1 MTFGRYNGVF
11 LITLYTVVYFLVT
24 RFFRFRQW
32 YLDLFL
38 VTGML
43 VCGFGITDYFQMDL
57 LHFKEELSDDQLRI
71 FVSTFGN
78 INTYTVYVGAV
89 LAVSMTLF
97 TLDKDWRK
105 RIWYFAAMMVS
116 SVAIIMG
123 TSDNAYLTLG
133 ALLGFL
139 PLYLFRTWSGIRRYL
154 MAAAGF
160 FTAAW
165 IVEWAN
171 VKYADKVLGIDS
183 LFTMFVQYEHFKE
196 IVLAL
201 WIAAAVLTAL
211 TIRRKGE
218 KDRIG
223 KWPCFVWLGFL
234 AFIAAGVIYVLYDAN
249 AAGNA
254 EKYAA
259 ISKYVVF
266 NDAWGTNRGYAWI
279 RSMEVFREFFTTKD
293 KIFGY
298 GPETFR
304 VLMEN
309 YYLGELGNVIF
320 DNAHNEYL
328 HYLITIGLFG
338 MLSYMAWLG
347 TSIFWMARNLKDR
360 PEVAACLF
368 ALAAYAVQATVNLN
382 LPVAMPVTVQ
392 LLAMGVSRQLKKKE
406 NESI

>member
-1 MTFGRYNGVF
+1 M
-11 LITLYTVVYFLVT
+11 
-24 RFFRFRQW
+24 
-32 YLDLFL
+32 
-38 VTGML
+38 TGML

-183 LFTMFVQYEHFKE
+183 LFTMFVQYEHF
-196 IVLAL
+196 
-201 WIAAAVLTAL
+201 
-211 TIRRKGE
+211 
-218 KDRIG
+218 
-223 KWPCFVWLGFL
+223 
-234 AFIAAGVIYVLYDAN
+234 
-249 AAGNA
+249 
-254 EKYAA
+254 
-259 ISKYVVF
+259 
-266 NDAWGTNRGYAWI
+266 
-279 RSMEVFREFFTTKD
+279 
-293 KIFGY
+293 
-298 GPETFR
+298 
-304 VLMEN
+304 
-309 YYLGELGNVIF
+309 
-320 DNAHNEYL
+320 
-328 HYLITIGLFG
+328 
-338 MLSYMAWLG
+338 
-347 TSIFWMARNLKDR
+347 
-360 PEVAACLF
+360 
-368 ALAAYAVQATVNLN
+368 
-382 LPVAMPVTVQ
+382 
-392 LLAMGVSRQLKKKE
+392 
-406 NESI
+406 

>member
-1 MTFGRYNGVF
+1 
-11 LITLYTVVYFLVT
+11 
-24 RFFRFRQW
+24 
-32 YLDLFL
+32 
-38 VTGML
+38 
-43 VCGFGITDYFQMDL
+43 
-57 LHFKEELSDDQLRI
+57 
-71 FVSTFGN
+71 
-78 INTYTVYVGAV
+78 
-89 LAVSMTLF
+89 
-97 TLDKDWRK
+97 
-105 RIWYFAAMMVS
+105 MVS

-201 WIAAAVLTAL
+201 WIAAAVLTVL

-234 AFIAAGVIYVLYDAN
+234 AVIAAGVIYVLYDAN
-249 AAGNA
+249 VAGSA

-266 NDAWGTNRGYAWI
+266 NDAWGTRPRLCLDPVHGGFQG
-279 RSMEVFREFFTTKD
+279 VFHHQGQDLRLWS
-293 KIFGY
+293 
-298 GPETFR
+298 ETFR

-338 MLSYMAWLG
+338 MLPVWRTGWALPFSGWQG
-347 TSIFWMARNLKDR
+347 ISKTGRRWR
-360 PEVAACLF
+360 PACLPWR
-368 ALAAYAVQATVNLN
+368 L
-382 LPVAMPVTVQ
+382 MR
-392 LLAMGVSRQLKKKE
+392 SRPR
-406 NESI
+406 